1 MSNRR
6 LAFAGLML
14 AAAVTVTGCGPNDK
28 PAASGAPGAAAEQAA
43 QPADPTAEL
52 AAAVTLLNETTMKV
66 SMTMVGGINMTGV
79 ADPKAQ
85 TADMKMTLGAA
96 GQGTEMEV
104 RKVGTDVY
112 LKIGGE
118 LGKLAGG
125 GGKWM
130 HMDTTKLPG
139 GSSLGALSGD
149 DPAGTK
155 TLMKAVTDVKRTGE
169 GTFTGTIDLTKS
181 PQFGADKLKELGGK
195 VTAVPFTAKVEQ
207 GRLVEMTVDMG
218 GISPAAGKMTSTY
231 SDFGTPVSVSRPD
244 KSEITELPSEFKGL
258 LGS

>member
-1 MSNRR
+1 
-6 LAFAGLML
+6 ML

-28 PAASGAPGAAAEQAA
+28 PAASGTPTAATEQAA
-43 QPADPTAEL
+43 APADPTAEL
-52 AAAVTLLNETTMKV
+52 AAAITKLNEDTMKV
-66 SMTMVGGINMTGV
+66 SMTMVGGISMNGV

-85 TADMKMTLGAA
+85 TAELKMIMGAA
-96 GQGTEMEV
+96 GKGTEMEV

-112 LKIGGE
+112 MKIGGE

-139 GSSLGALSGD
+139 GASLGALSGD

-169 GTFTGTIDLTKS
+169 GTFSGTIDLTKA
-181 PQFGADKLKELGGK
+181 PQYGADKLKELGGK
-195 VTAVPFTAKVEQ
+195 VSAVPFTAKVEQ
-207 GRLVEMTVDMG
+207 GRLVEMTVDMSS
-218 GISPAAGKMTSTY
+218 ISPAAGKMTSKY

-244 KSEITELPSEFKGL
+244 KSEITELPSQFKGL